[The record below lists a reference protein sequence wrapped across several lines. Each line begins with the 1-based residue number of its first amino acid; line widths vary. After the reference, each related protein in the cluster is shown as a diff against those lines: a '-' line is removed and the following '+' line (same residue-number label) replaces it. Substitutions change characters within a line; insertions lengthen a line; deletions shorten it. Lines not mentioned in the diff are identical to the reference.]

1 MSYSFDMYQTL
12 GIATVVLLFGAWLRK
27 KMVLLQKFCIPA
39 PVVGGLIYAVIM
51 AAIYG
56 FTGMDFDYEET
67 IKNICMVVFFTSV
80 GFQAN
85 IKVLKKGGIGLII
98 MAVLVVVLIFLQN
111 GISLLAAKMIGADSK
126 IGLATGSIPMIGG
139 HGTAGAFGPILED
152 FGLKGATT
160 VCTAAATFGLII
172 GSLMGG
178 PLAESLIRKRK
189 LFEKEKP
196 EDAAILIEEEKSHS
210 HQVGMYAGAAYQLAI
225 AMGLGTLV
233 SWLLSL
239 TGMKFPVYIG
249 SLIVAAVMRNIGDH
263 SKKINIH
270 MGEINDLG
278 GIALSIFLGIAMITL
293 KLWQIADLAMPM
305 VILLVVQ
312 TVLMYLFARFVVFNT
327 MGRNYDAAVLS
338 AGFCGFGMGATPNAM
353 ANMQAVTD
361 KYGPSVKAYILVP
374 IIGSMFTDFSNSLVI
389 TLFINLI

>member
-152 FGLKGATT
+152 FGLRGATT

-374 IIGSMFTDFSNSLVI
+374 IIGSMFTDFFNSLVI